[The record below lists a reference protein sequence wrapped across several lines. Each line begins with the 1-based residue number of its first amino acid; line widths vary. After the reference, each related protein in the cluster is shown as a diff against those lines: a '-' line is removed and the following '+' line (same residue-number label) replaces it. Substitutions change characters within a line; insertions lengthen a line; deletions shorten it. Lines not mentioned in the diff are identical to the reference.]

1 MKETLSLDS
10 LIPPSYL
17 RYKKGPVLNLPTP
30 PLPPLHFLSQLFVA
44 TPLLGKC
51 FLGAVHQL

>member
-1 MKETLSLDS
+1 MKETLSLNS

-17 RYKKGPVLNLPTP
+17 RYKKGPVLNLPAP
-30 PLPPLHFLSQLFVA
+30 PFHPLHFLSPLYVA

-51 FLGAVHQL
+51 FLGVVHQL